1 MRTQINRENAGFN
14 TTNFLKWIMQNPNKK
29 NTYLECK
36 LKEIVIE
43 AKSTKMIS

>member
-29 NTYLECK
+29 AP
-36 LKEIVIE
+36 I
-43 AKSTKMIS
+43 